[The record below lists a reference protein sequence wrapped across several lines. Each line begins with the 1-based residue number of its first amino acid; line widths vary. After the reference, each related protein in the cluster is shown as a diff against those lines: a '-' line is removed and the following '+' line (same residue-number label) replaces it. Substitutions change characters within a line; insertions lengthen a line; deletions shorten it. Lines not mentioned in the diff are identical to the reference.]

1 MPPVTSGAAPSP
13 MVTAWR
19 ATTSLVISGALLAAP
34 APAHS
39 QPVASQSARQPPSQ
53 PPVPPPIV
61 PPPIA
66 PPPPAPPP
74 IASASPHAASPPA
87 SALARSLV
95 SWTPG
100 TVRCAEG
107 EAIARPPRRPLGQL
121 IWSAAPG
128 AYRPEIYQ
136 PVPWH
141 FAIDATG
148 RTLGI
153 ARSVPAMT
161 LPHAD
166 LGATLAA
173 TRFAPGAP
181 RTGCTI
187 TYTPH
192 VTALGE
198 APVADLISYT
208 MSPDNG
214 PLPPEGWARIRQQ
227 GTCNDPPPPAPLQ
240 RVFPDFRSLPGTPGV
255 KDWAAVDYDLDAK
268 GQPRNARVS
277 HGTGNTALDAAA
289 TRAVT
294 QSRFTPGA
302 RTGCRYPYWRAPA
315 TIPAPPAPDPA
326 SFAPDPASVADAAA
340 TCARPYSYATA
351 PRLTYPA
358 AYRRRRIE
366 GWAILRFDVAP
377 WGDIGNATVLAA
389 EPTADFGTHALQV
402 LRTARFQPAPA
413 GRSGCVETVR
423 FTMDADGAPDEAG
436 ASPATG

>member
-1 MPPVTSGAAPSP
+1 MPPA
-13 MVTAWR
+13 
-19 ATTSLVISGALLAAP
+19 IS
-34 APAHS
+34 
-39 QPVASQSARQPPSQ
+39 
-53 PPVPPPIV
+53 
-61 PPPIA
+61 PIA
-66 PPPPAPPP
+66 ASWVWLVAQALVDGQPPAPPP
-74 IASASPHAASPPA
+74 IAPAGPHAASPPA

-100 TVRCAEG
+100 SVRCAEG

-121 IWSAAPG
+121 IWGAAPG

-166 LGATLAA
+166 LGPALAA

-187 TYTPH
+187 TYTPS

-214 PLPPEGWARIRQQ
+214 PLPPEGWARIRQG
-227 GTCNDPPPPAPLQ
+227 GTCNDPAPLL
-240 RVFPDFRSLPGTPGV
+240 RAFPNFRSLPGTPGV
-255 KDWAAVDYDLDAK
+255 KDWAAVDYDLDAR

-277 HGTGNTALDAAA
+277 HGTGNPALDAAA

-294 QSRFTPGA
+294 QSRFIPGA
-302 RTGCRYPYWRAPA
+302 RTGCSYPYWLAPA
-315 TIPAPPAPDPA
+315 TIKAPRHPDPA
-326 SFAPDPASVADAAA
+326 DLADAAA

-366 GWAILRFDVAP
+366 GWAIVRFDVAP
-377 WGDIGNATVLAA
+377 WGDIGNAKVLAA
-389 EPTADFGTHALQV
+389 EPSADFGTHALQAIY
-402 LRTARFQPAPA
+402 TARFQPGPT
-413 GRSGCVETVR
+413 GLSGCVETVR
-423 FTMDADGAPDEAG
+423 FTMAADGTPDAAG
-436 ASPATG
+436 ALPATE